1 MTPIFAAGQWWLVA
15 LHLPF
20 LLVAVSL
27 VYSATRHDRWDLILK
42 DAVGWGAR
50 MALFLLG
57 LGVLLFVLS
66 TYPDWWWVVLFPVV
80 VGMVVYYAWNSP
92 WFRRLREQEVK
103 PASTSPAAT
112 KPETAAIPPVQVKK

>member
-42 DAVGWGAR
+42 DAVGWGGR

-57 LGVLLFVLS
+57 LGVLLYVLS
-66 TYPDWWWVVLFPVV
+66 SYPDWWWVVLFPVV
-80 VGMVVYYAWNSP
+80 VGMTVYYAWNSP
-92 WFRRLREQEVK
+92 WFRRLREQEEKATPVV
-103 PASTSPAAT
+103 AT
-112 KPETAAIPPVQVKK
+112 KPETAGPPVQAKK